1 MNIFTANPGKIDW
14 WFLSR
19 NPNPLFIKLLKTHK
33 NDIDWKEFSKNPS
46 IFIENKSA
54 NAVKS
59 PAKPMVKSPT
69 KCPDNKVLNPKTG
82 RCILIKNKK

>member
-19 NPNPLFIKLLKTHK
+19 NPNPLFIKLLKAHK

-46 IFIENKSA
+46 IFIEK
-54 NAVKS
+54 
-59 PAKPMVKSPT
+59 
-69 KCPDNKVLNPKTG
+69 
-82 RCILIKNKK
+82 